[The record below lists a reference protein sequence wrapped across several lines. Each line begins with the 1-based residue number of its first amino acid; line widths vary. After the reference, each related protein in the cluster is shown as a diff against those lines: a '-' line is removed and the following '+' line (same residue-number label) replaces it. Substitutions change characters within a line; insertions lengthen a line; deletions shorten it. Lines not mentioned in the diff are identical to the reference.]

1 TRWPELP
8 GRIVEPEQLR
18 ELTDAAAELEALLT
32 SDEFYLHLDRIGEL
46 TNLLLQTYRA
56 IYLERHAE
64 RARAYAGAI
73 TSLTGRE
80 EWMAIDEKTR
90 PDLLRPFEVR
100 RCLDPETDTQLDLL
114 PNGAERCV
122 RCGATISQI
131 ESDTTAAE
139 TLLRQAI
146 SRLQELALPAQRI
159 ERLRVA
165 DFFTR
170 PLDSP
175 AAIEAALAALSE
187 ALNKLVAE
195 GAVVVLE

>member
-1 TRWPELP
+1 MPCCTLIE
-8 GRIVEPEQLR
+8 
-18 ELTDAAAELEALLT
+18 
-32 SDEFYLHLDRIGEL
+32 
-46 TNLLLQTYRA
+46 
-56 IYLERHAE
+56 
-64 RARAYAGAI
+64 
-73 TSLTGRE
+73 SLANRE
-80 EWMAIDEKTR
+80 EWGVVDEETR
-90 PDLLRPFEVR
+90 KIMLRPFLVR
-100 RCLDPETDTQLDLL
+100 QCLAPAAAQTVELL
-114 PNGAERCV
+114 PNGVERCV

-146 SRLQELALPAQRI
+146 SRLQELTLPAQRI

-175 AAIEAALAALSE
+175 EAIEAALTALSE